1 MIGVWPFVGRVDE
14 MAEIRAAARDR
25 VKGGLLIA
33 GPAGVGKSRLLREAC
48 ADWDVVSVQATRAG
62 AGLPLGAFAPHLP
75 PDPPVDTGPAGM
87 VRWAAEALAGRVIAV
102 DDAHLL
108 DDASATLL
116 LHLAAAGRAFL
127 LLTVRSREPAPDA
140 ITALWKDD
148 WVARLELGP
157 FTVGDVRAAL
167 PEIPE
172 SAVRR
177 LHRLTG
183 GNALMLRELTLSG
196 DDFDGS
202 REKRNPRGSGA
213 VRISPRLAELVH
225 DRLAGL
231 GADELAV
238 LEYLSL
244 GEPVGLATLTAL
256 TSAEACEAVEEAQL
270 AAVVPDG
277 RRTQIRLAH
286 PIYGEVIRASCPVL
300 RARRRQAEL
309 AAATEAYG
317 HRRRDDVMRIAAWR
331 LESGTAT
338 EPGPLLTAA
347 ALAYAVSDLSLAL
360 RLAEAAV
367 AAGGGLDAALT
378 LAEFRIWSAQPE
390 EAAAALALA
399 DLTGSD
405 ELQRTRYAVN
415 RAINLGWGL
424 NRLDEALRVLDEEAA
439 RQPVPELAGVLVS
452 LRAAQQMLGGQW
464 RPAVAAAAGLLGG
477 PALPSVAAAQAHGT
491 LVHVRAVTGDVTGA
505 RTAAEAAMATVDE
518 WASQAPFLQ
527 VGIDAMLTLA
537 HLLAGELPAAERA
550 AGEAY
555 ERLVTVGGWPWA
567 LGCLSMARGWAAR
580 YHGRVVEA
588 VRWQR
593 DAVANLDR
601 SPWTPLSLGELAHA
615 AALAGDADTAV
626 SALRAAGE
634 ARTAAFELLNPLIDL
649 AEAWVLA
656 VTGRLREARAAALR
670 TARRAR
676 SYGFTGFEAA
686 ALHDAMRLG
695 AEPAVNRLTAL
706 SEMCE
711 GPLTGVFARHARALA
726 GGDVRGLLGAADGFE
741 ELGLT
746 LHAADAV
753 AQAARISPA
762 AGDRARRLANRCD
775 GAVTPAVRA
784 LSVPELTDR
793 EHQIAE
799 LAARGATSREIAAA
813 LVLSVRTVDNH
824 LSRAYAKLGVTGRA
838 ELARL
843 MRAGRTDV
851 RHAQGP

>member
-1 MIGVWPFVGRVDE
+1 MDE
-14 MAEIRAAARDR
+14 IAEIRAAVGARA
-25 VKGGLLIA
+25 KAGLLIA

-48 ADWDVVSVQATRAG
+48 ADRDVVSVQATRAG
-62 AGLPLGAFAPHLP
+62 AGLPLGVFAPHLP
-75 PDPPVDTGPAGM
+75 PNPPVDAGPAGM
-87 VRWAAEALAGRVIAV
+87 VRWAAEALSGRVIAV

-148 WVARLELGP
+148 WVARSELGP
-157 FTVGDVRAAL
+157 FTVDDVRAVL
-167 PEIPE
+167 PAISE

-196 DDFDGS
+196 DALGGT
-202 REKRNPRGSGA
+202 REARSPRGSGA

-231 GADELAV
+231 GGDELAV

-244 GEPVGLATLTAL
+244 GEPVGLAALIAL

-270 AAVVPDG
+270 ASVLRDG
-277 RRTQIRLAH
+277 RRTQLRLAH
-286 PIYGEVIRASCPVL
+286 PIYGEVIRASRPVL

-309 AAATEAYG
+309 AAVTEAYG
-317 HRRRDDVMRIAAWR
+317 HRRREDVMRIAAWR

-338 EPGPLLTAA
+338 EPGPLLAAA

-367 AAGGGLDAALT
+367 AAGGGLDATLM

-399 DLTGSD
+399 DLADSD
-405 ELQRTRYAVN
+405 EFQRTRYAVN

-424 NRLDEALRVLDEEAA
+424 GRLDEALRVLDEEAA
-439 RQPVPELAGVLVS
+439 RQPVRELAGLLVS

-464 RPAVAAAAGLLGG
+464 RPAVAVAAELLGG
-477 PALPSVAAAQAHGT
+477 PPLPPPATAQAHGV
-491 LVHVRAVTGDVTGA
+491 LVHVRAVTGDVSGA
-505 RTAAEAAMATVDE
+505 RAAADAAMATVDA
-518 WASQAPFLQ
+518 WAPQAPFLQ
-527 VGIDAMLTLA
+527 VGMDSMLTLA

-550 AGEAY
+550 AEEAY
-555 ERLVTVGGWPWA
+555 ERLATVGGWPWA
-567 LGCLSMARGWAAR
+567 LGCLSMSRGWAAR
-580 YHGRVVEA
+580 YRGRVAEA

-593 DAVANLDR
+593 DAVANLDG
-601 SPWTPLSLGELAHA
+601 SPWAPLCLAELAHA

-626 SALRAAGE
+626 AALRTAGE
-634 ARTAAFELLNPLIDL
+634 SRSAAFELLNPLIEL
-649 AEAWVLA
+649 AEPWVLA

-686 ALHDAMRLG
+686 ALHDAMRLD
-695 AEPAVNRLTAL
+695 AEPAAERLTAL
-706 SEMCE
+706 SDVCE
-711 GPLTGVFARHARALA
+711 GPLGDVFARHARALA
-726 GGDVRGLLGAADGFE
+726 DGDVRGLLGAADRFE

-762 AGDRARRLANRCD
+762 AGDRARRLASRCE
-775 GAVTPAVRA
+775 GAVTPALRA
-784 LSVPELTDR
+784 LSMPKLTDR
-793 EHQIAE
+793 ERQIAE
-799 LAARGATSREIAAA
+799 LAARGTTSREIAAT

-843 MRAGRTDV
+843 MRGGRTDLP
-851 RHAQGP
+851 RAHDL